1 MENKNM
7 VYIQSGGPTSVINS
21 SLYGAILEGKRHP
34 DLIDHIYG
42 SQHGIEGLIDD
53 DLIDL
58 GLEDSEQI
66 ELLLQT
72 PGSILGTTRRKLPKD
87 FHDSIYLKIIENL
100 KKHHIK
106 YVFVNGGNDS
116 MDTCNKL
123 SLLVKELGLDMI
135 VVGVPKTIDNDLA
148 CTDHSL
154 GFPSAA
160 KFVINAINGFAM
172 DAKCFKKG
180 KIHIIE
186 IMGRNAG
193 WLTAAPDLLPED
205 TRPHLFYI
213 PERPFDLEQFL
224 VDVKKVYEEKGYA
237 LVAISEGIV
246 FPRDMSRVRVD
257 GFGHAQLG
265 GAAADLCNIV
275 EDRLNIPTR
284 SVELS
289 LTQRAFPAFISLTD
303 RNEAVRTG
311 EIAVQTALQGIT
323 GQMVVFKR
331 ISTHPYIINY
341 ELADLNKVA
350 NAEARI
356 PDSMVVDNTRMSEE
370 FREYLSPLI
379 EGEVTLKCKDGIAEV
394 TRLKRIKAKE

>member
-1 MENKNM
+1 MKNSNM

-21 SLYGAILEGKRHP
+21 SLYGAILEAKRHP
-34 DLIDHIYG
+34 EDIAHIYG

-53 DLIDL
+53 DIIDL
-58 GLEDSEQI
+58 GLEDQEQI

-87 FHDSIYLKIIENL
+87 FHDPIYLKIIENI
-100 KKHHIK
+100 KKHHIR

-116 MDTCNKL
+116 MDTCYKL
-123 SLLVKELGLDMI
+123 SLLVKELGLDI
-135 VVGVPKTIDNDLA
+135 VVVGVPKTIDNDLA

-172 DAKCFKKG
+172 DAKCFEKG

-193 WLTAAPDLLPED
+193 WLTASGDLLPED

-224 VDVKKVYEEKGYA
+224 IDVKAVYDTHGYA
-237 LVAISEGIV
+237 LVAISEGIE
-246 FPRDMSRVRVD
+246 FPRDMSKVRVD

-275 EDRLNIPTR
+275 EDRLNLPTR

-303 RNEAVRTG
+303 RSEAIRTG

-323 GQMVVFKR
+323 GQMIVFKR
-331 ISTHPYIINY
+331 ISNHPYIINY
-341 ELADLNKVA
+341 ELADLSKIA

-356 PDSMVVDNTRMSEE
+356 PASMMGDNTHMSPE
-370 FREYLSPLI
+370 FKEYLSPLI
-379 EGEVTLKCKDGIAEV
+379 EGEVTLKCVDGIACV
-394 TRLKRIKAKE
+394 TRLKRIHPQD